1 MMALGH
7 QMKFTLSFMFG
18 NREESLIDRP
28 DIIKSK
34 LISQYFIPQCSSDIE

>member
-7 QMKFTLSFMFG
+7 QIKFTLSFMFR
-18 NREESLIDRP
+18 NESLIDRP

-34 LISQYFIPQCSSDIE
+34 LISQYFILNRLNKQ